1 MNRIKRRAAV
11 CFGGVSLALG
21 VGATNALASGEGHVG
36 DSPAILAQV
45 AAGDYV
51 VLDSAA
57 MDQIVG
63 AFVPV
68 AVMLARGARG
78 QEVSLAAGDV
88 KTVYTADGDPFSVEI
103 AAEDVTPTVD
113 LTDSDGGSITYEGG
127 ELTFRGFNDTVITLS
142 DPPSDSSTE
151 AKVGETGSGN
161 VVTLVGKNDA
171 NGEKVAIATL
181 DPARLAAEEDPA
193 RLAAAEDPARSEA
206 RATQTGATAFFPRG
220 TARLVVSTVQ
230 AQEAPTDQVARSG
243 VAVPPIARIISS
255 RLVAGIR

>member
-181 DPARLAAEEDPA
+181 DPARLAA
-193 RLAAAEDPARSEA
+193 AEDPARSEA